1 MTYKNIFCLLFILSS
16 PLTCHASGYSSH
28 VLEAFDRDYRSDTD
42 YAGFKVSPYYTDTIV
57 ASHRSKSAYTTAL
70 TRQFHLYKLS
80 LGGGGGEAAATPTEI
95 EDMRLNAF
103 EAVKN
108 AFDQWNSYLEPKGGV
123 GCILWSAN
131 PGNKRFEIER
141 ILASILDFVPTASEH
156 YSDTVRTAL
165 ENFRKDVTRALG
177 APNPIADGDLTF
189 TTIGGRITA
198 IKALLPAPS
207 AFRAMGSPST
217 SRDIYAHLWAE
228 SMRSRTFSQ
237 GDLKKAIS
245 WAKRRIG
252 WLEQRISQLSLEVE
266 RLRTELVSNI
276 VTIND
281 TTVPDRVT
289 LSTAGVT
296 ITTGPALHTIN
307 LLASAFLAERAKID
321 GIVDAIRNYREHN
334 EVVTPSPL
342 ETMFLAIDGALG
354 STAWP

>member
-1 MTYKNIFCLLFILSS
+1 
-16 PLTCHASGYSSH
+16 

-42 YAGFKVSPYYTDTIV
+42 YAGFKVSHYYTGTIA

-80 LGGGGGEAAATPTEI
+80 LGGGGGEAPATTKEI
-95 EDMRLNAF
+95 DDMKLNAF
-103 EAVKN
+103 IAVT
-108 AFDQWNSYLEPKGGV
+108 AALDQLKSYLEPKADV
-123 GCILWSAN
+123 ASSFWNDILLNPAN
-131 PGNKRFEIER
+131 GRVEMDKVLTH
-141 ILASILDFVPTASEH
+141 ILEFVPTDPGYGA
-156 YSDTVRTAL
+156 TVRTAL

-217 SRDIYAHLWAE
+217 SRDIYANLHDQIITP
-228 SMRSRTFSQ
+228 RTFSLA
-237 GDLKKAIS
+237 DLKQSIA
-245 WAKRRIG
+245 WANRRIG

-281 TTVPDRVT
+281 TTVPDRGA

-321 GIVDAIRNYREHN
+321 GIVSAIRNYRDYN
-334 EVVTPSPL
+334 AVLIGSPL

-354 STAWP
+354 SRIWP